1 MSYRFTAPSFGGSRT
16 SSAIPSTCVRVA
28 QGTHQYM
35 IDNPRGFED
44 AILSAIRGAASHVA
58 VLVTAPIGAG
68 FGRHYGAH
76 AQIFKRVTGVKPC
89 VARDEVYTH
98 YSIQTRS
105 GRVQY

>member
-1 MSYRFTAPSFGGSRT
+1 M
-16 SSAIPSTCVRVA
+16 RVA

-58 VLVTAPIGAG
+58 VLVTAPFGAG

-89 VARDEVYTH
+89 AVRGKRRGLHTLQYTDEIWAC
-98 YSIQTRS
+98 STRS
-105 GRVQY
+105 T

>member
-1 MSYRFTAPSFGGSRT
+1 M
-16 SSAIPSTCVRVA
+16 A

-89 VARDEVYTH
+89 ARKRRGLHTLQYTDEIWAC
-98 YSIQTRS
+98 STRS
-105 GRVQY
+105 T